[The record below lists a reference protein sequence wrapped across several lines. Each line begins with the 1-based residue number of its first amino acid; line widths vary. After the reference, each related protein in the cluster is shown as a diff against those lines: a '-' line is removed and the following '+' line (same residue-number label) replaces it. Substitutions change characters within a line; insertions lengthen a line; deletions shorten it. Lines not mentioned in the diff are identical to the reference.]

1 MFKTS
6 LPAQQRFFCGK
17 LVKSH
22 NANGQ
27 LNNHPNKQT
36 KKKRRTKRNKKRHEC
51 FKNKKNKKEKKK
63 KNPDCSLFLKS
74 GRSNSE
80 ILSKKNTVKEMGNK
94 LKWLVHLCAQ
104 IYDALMRC
112 CWQIL
117 LVKPSSRNKQGLSQS
132 LSYSGSPVLQ
142 EENLFFRPTDPG

>member
-6 LPAQQRFFCGK
+6 LPAQQHFFCGK

-36 KKKRRTKRNKKRHEC
+36 KRKEEEQNEIKSVTSASKI
-51 FKNKKNKKEKKK
+51 KKEKKK

-142 EENLFFRPTDPG
+142 EENLF